1 MGKYKESFEFN
12 TSDID
17 LIEQAIRHEIGS
29 LTALLQ
35 HDTGAASP
43 DHPDYKDRIKKLQL
57 VLGKIHNQKIW
68 YGQKHRTG
76 TPIAG

>member
-17 LIEQAIRHEIGS
+17 LIEQAIRHEISS
-29 LTALLQ
+29 LSSSLQ
-35 HDTGAASP
+35 SDVTLAETEQA
-43 DHPDYKDRIKKLQL
+43 DLKARIKKLQL

-68 YGQKHRTG
+68 YGQTHPTG